1 VKLHNV
7 TSVTNRDTNQSFDN
21 YWDNSTRG
29 YETQAITY
37 SPNYRELRGTADY
50 RIESRVRAAVYDESN
65 VTELRLAEGHQP
77 IVADEDEDDDMA
89 AINLVLIDG
98 DLQAVDSDAQS
109 VIPERVTESTTI
121 TVENDSNTGPITLE
135 LPTGL
140 REDNWNTSQKD
151 SILHQ
156 PYENGSVESV
166 TFDQD
171 ENTATATLNG
181 SMEYNLTL
189 HKVDVGSGATD
200 PEPTY
205 LRNRSF
211 DDSTLELSFE
221 VRDKFNDRV
230 EESVYWVFNGTPE
243 DAIKQNVTDGKE
255 TVTLDG
261 VSNEDNDE
269 LTFDSDERCGVALV
283 DPEATTPEPYQ
294 EINMTGRC

>member
-1 VKLHNV
+1 M
-7 TSVTNRDTNQSFDN
+7 
-21 YWDNSTRG
+21 
-29 YETQAITY
+29 
-37 SPNYRELRGTADY
+37 
-50 RIESRVRAAVYDESN
+50 IE
-65 VTELRLAEGHQP
+65 
-77 IVADEDEDDDMA
+77 
-89 AINLVLIDG
+89 
-98 DLQAVDSDAQS
+98 
-109 VIPERVTESTTI
+109 
-121 TVENDSNTGPITLE
+121 VENGSNTGPITLQ
-135 LPTGL
+135 LPTELG
-140 REDNWNTSQKD
+140 EDHWNTSD
-151 SILHQ
+151 SEDILTEQ
-156 PYENGSVESV
+156 GNVENISV
-166 TFDQD
+166 
-171 ENTATATLNG
+171 NGGTATIRLNG
-181 SMEYNLTL
+181 SETYDLTI